1 MIDFSHLYVC
11 CEIAK
16 QQKNIAPVKNV
27 FVQCE
32 LFSGEDFPLGTCCA
46 TDKYACYK
54 EINH

>member
-32 LFSGEDFPLGTCCA
+32 LFLGKISRLA
-46 TDKYACYK
+46 LAVPQ
-54 EINH
+54 INTLVIRK